1 MGGLLLAPG
10 SAARFANELGRRDQV
25 AGAMA
30 ELPGRTAWL
39 LLGAAAAAEYGSGAL
54 GFYCSKGLMT
64 KVKRREPVGGGAL
77 SEDARFACLG
87 CLKWVGM
94 QVGLLGYTM

>member
-1 MGGLLLAPG
+1 MYPSCPLPPPPAPTSRPPCQFLAPEKLRGVGGLLLAPG

-64 KVKRREPVGGGAL
+64 KAELPSRN
-77 SEDARFACLG
+77 
-87 CLKWVGM
+87 
-94 QVGLLGYTM
+94 Q